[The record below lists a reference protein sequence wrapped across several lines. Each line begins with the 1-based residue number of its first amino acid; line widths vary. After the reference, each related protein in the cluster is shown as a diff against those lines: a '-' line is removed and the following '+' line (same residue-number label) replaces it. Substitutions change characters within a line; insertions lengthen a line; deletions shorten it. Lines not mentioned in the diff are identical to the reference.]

1 MMDHPVEVGRKVDD
15 GGQEVLAA
23 ERVLEVLHG
32 KLVSQ
37 MVGSV
42 RHDLINLDQNRRR
55 VRLTGY
61 RMLFGVALYDF
72 IGSFERS

>member
-1 MMDHPVEVGRKVDD
+1 MMDHPVEVDRKVDR
-15 GGQEVLAA
+15 GQEVLAA

-61 RMLFGVALYDF
+61 RMLFGSALYDF
-72 IGSFERS
+72 IGSFETS